1 METNTNNNIPNENI
15 TILMV
20 DDNELFREGV
30 VSLLSRRPGITIVG
44 QAQDGYQA
52 VLMARQLRPRLIL
65 MDVEMPGCNGVQ
77 ATQLIKAEL
86 PDINIIMLTV
96 SEEDKSLFAAIKAGA
111 KGYLIK
117 DVRVD
122 ELLKDMLAVNRGEA
136 VIAPS
141 MAVKLLDEFNRVTE
155 NKSDNQLLSKR
166 EQEVLVL
173 VATGVTNREIAE
185 KLVVTEST
193 IKVHLHNILEKLH
206 LHNRQHVVAYAI
218 EKGLIAKSN
227 NHNQN

>member
-1 METNTNNNIPNENI
+1 
-15 TILMV
+15 MV

-30 VSLLSRRPGITIVG
+30 VSLLSRRAGITIVG

-52 VLMARQLRPRLIL
+52 LIMARQLQPRLIL
-65 MDVEMPGCNGVQ
+65 MDVEMPGCDGVQ
-77 ATQLIKAEL
+77 ATRLIKAEL
-86 PDINIIMLTV
+86 PHINIIMLTV
-96 SEEDKSLFAAIKAGA
+96 SEEDKNLFSAVKAGA

-122 ELLKDMLAVNRGEA
+122 ELLKAIVTVNRGEA
-136 VIAPS
+136 VISPS
-141 MAVKLLDEFNRVTE
+141 MAVKLLDEFNRVRE
-155 NKSDNQLLSKR
+155 NKPDSQLLSKR
-166 EQEVLVL
+166 EQEVLIL

-206 LHNRQHVVAYAI
+206 LRNRQHAVAYAI
-218 EKGLIAKSN
+218 EKGLVTKQSDS
-227 NHNQN
+227 

>member
-1 METNTNNNIPNENI
+1 MQTNSTTNENI
-15 TILMV
+15 TVLMV

-30 VSLLSRRPGITIVG
+30 VSLLSRRAGITIVG

-52 VLMARQLRPRLIL
+52 LIMARQLQPRLIL
-65 MDVEMPGCNGVQ
+65 MDVEMPGCDGVQ
-77 ATQLIKAEL
+77 ATRLIKAEL
-86 PDINIIMLTV
+86 PHINIIMLTV
-96 SEEDKSLFAAIKAGA
+96 SEEDKNLFSAVKAGA

-122 ELLKDMLAVNRGEA
+122 ELLKAIVTVNRGEA
-136 VIAPS
+136 VISPS
-141 MAVKLLDEFNRVTE
+141 MAVKLLDEFNRVRE
-155 NKSDNQLLSKR
+155 NKPDSQLLSKR
-166 EQEVLVL
+166 EQEVLIL

-206 LHNRQHVVAYAI
+206 LRNRQHAVAYAI
-218 EKGLIAKSN
+218 EKGLVTKQSDS
-227 NHNQN
+227 